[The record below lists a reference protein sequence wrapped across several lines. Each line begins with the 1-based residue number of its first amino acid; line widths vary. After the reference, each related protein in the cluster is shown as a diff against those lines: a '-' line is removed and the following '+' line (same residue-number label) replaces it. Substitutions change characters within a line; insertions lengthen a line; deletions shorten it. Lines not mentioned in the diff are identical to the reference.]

1 MASIT
6 LTNVWKIYNKTVLAV
21 KDVNLVCEN
30 GEFLALLGPS
40 GCGKTSTLRMI
51 AGLEEISA
59 GEIKIGDT
67 TVNSLR
73 PRERDIAMVFETY
86 GLYPHLSVYDNIA
99 FPLRVQ
105 KQSDEE
111 IDQRVQRSARV
122 VDLGDILNQ
131 YPSALGDG
139 QKQRVSI
146 ARAIVREPKV
156 FLFDEPIS
164 HLDETLRRRMR
175 VEIKHL
181 QATLGNT
188 MVYVTHDQIE
198 AMAMADRIVIMDL
211 GEIQQI
217 GSPSDLYNDPINL
230 FVAGFIGEPP
240 MNLLRGNLFDNKGA
254 LYFESNGFSMPIKNN
269 KQVKIFKELG
279 TKDVIM
285 GIRPRHIDSFFKG
298 SKGSEGKISM
308 EVYGLEPHGDYNL
321 LSFLVGDEILLVQT
335 GPGFFPEVG
344 QNIHLEFSDNL
355 HFFNI
360 ETEDSIFY
368 GQGEKNG

>member
-6 LTNVWKIYNKTVLAV
+6 LNNVWKIYNKTVLAV
-21 KDVNLVCEN
+21 KNVNLVCQD

-59 GEIKIGDT
+59 GEILIGDKV
-67 TVNSLR
+67 VNSLR
-73 PRERDIAMVFETY
+73 PRDRDIAMVFETY

-105 KQSDEE
+105 KLNDED
-111 IDQRVQRSARV
+111 IDKRVQRAAGV
-122 VDLGDILNQ
+122 VDLGDILDH

-217 GSPSDLYNDPINL
+217 GSPNDLYNDPINL

-240 MNLLRGNLFDNKGA
+240 MNLLQGNLVDKKGT
-254 LYFESNGFSMPIKNN
+254 LHFESNGFSMQIKNSN
-269 KQVKIFKELG
+269 QVKVLKELG
-279 TKDVIM
+279 SQEVIM
-285 GIRPRHIDSFFKG
+285 GIRPRHIDSFFE
-298 SKGSEGKISM
+298 GSEGMISM

-321 LSFLVGDEILLVQT
+321 ISFLVGDEILLVQT

-355 HFFNI
+355 HFFNVD
-360 ETEDSIFY
+360 TEESIFY
-368 GQGEKNG
+368 GQGETNG

>member
-21 KDVNLVCEN
+21 KDVNLVCDD

-59 GEIKIGDT
+59 GEIMIGDKV
-67 TVNSLR
+67 VNSLR
-73 PRERDIAMVFETY
+73 PRDRDIAMVFETY

-105 KQSDEE
+105 NMSDED
-111 IDQRVQRSARV
+111 IDKRVQRAASV
-122 VDLGDILNQ
+122 VDLGDILDQ

-146 ARAIVREPKV
+146 ARAIVREPEV

-175 VEIKHL
+175 TEIKHL

-217 GSPSDLYNDPINL
+217 GSPTDLYNDPINL

-240 MNLLRGNLFDNKGA
+240 MNLLSGTMVNKSGG
-254 LYFESNGFSMPIKNN
+254 LYFESNGFSLLITNPA
-269 KQVKIFKELG
+269 QATVLG
-279 TKDVIM
+279 ALESKSVIM
-285 GIRPRHIDSFFKG
+285 GIRPRHIDSHFEG
-298 SKGSEGKISM
+298 SDNMISM

-321 LSFLVGDEILLVQT
+321 LSFIVGDEILLVQT

-344 QNIHLEFSDNL
+344 QKIYLEFSDNL
-355 HFFNI
+355 HFFNT
-360 ETEDSIFY
+360 ETEESIFY

>member
-6 LTNVWKIYNKTVLAV
+6 LNNVWKIYNKTVLAV
-21 KDVNLVCEN
+21 KDVNLVCED

-59 GEIKIGDT
+59 GEIKIGET
-67 TVNSLR
+67 VVNSLR
-73 PRERDIAMVFETY
+73 PRDRNIAMVFETY
-86 GLYPHLSVYDNIA
+86 GLYPHLTVYDNIS

-105 KQSDEE
+105 KLSADDIEK
-111 IDQRVQRSARV
+111 RVQRAAGV
-122 VDLGDILNQ
+122 VDLGDILDQ

-146 ARAIVREPKV
+146 ARAIVREPEV

-188 MVYVTHDQIE
+188 MIYVTHDQIE

-240 MNLLRGNLFDNKGA
+240 MNLLRGNLVDKNGF
-254 LYFESNGFSMPIKNN
+254 LHFESNGFSIQITNPN
-269 KQVKIFKELG
+269 QVKGLKELAFQE
-279 TKDVIM
+279 VFM
-285 GIRPRHIDSFFKG
+285 GVRPRHIDSCFEG
-298 SKGSEGKISM
+298 SDDMITM
-308 EVYGLEPHGDYNL
+308 EVYGIQPHGGYNL
-321 LSFLVGDEILLVQT
+321 LSFIVGDEIFLVQT

-344 QNIHLEFSDNL
+344 QKVYLEFSDNL
-355 HFFNI
+355 HFFNTK
-360 ETEDSIFY
+360 TEESIFY
-368 GQGEKNG
+368 GQGVVNG

>member
-6 LTNVWKIYNKTVLAV
+6 LNNVWKIYNKTILAV
-21 KDVNLVCEN
+21 KGVNLVCED
-30 GEFLALLGPS
+30 GEFMALLGPS

-67 TVNSLR
+67 VVNSLR

-86 GLYPHLSVYDNIA
+86 GLYPHLCIYDNIA
-99 FPLRVQ
+99 FPLRIRNL
-105 KQSDEE
+105 SDDE
-111 IDQRVQRSARV
+111 IEKRVQRSAGV
-122 VDLGDILNQ
+122 VDLGDILDQ

-146 ARAIVREPKV
+146 ARAIVREPAV

-188 MVYVTHDQIE
+188 MIYVTHDQIE
-198 AMAMADRIVIMDL
+198 AMAMADRIVIMDF

-217 GSPSDLYNDPINL
+217 GSPSDLYNAPINL

-240 MNLLRGNLFDNKGA
+240 MNLLHGTLKNKAGNLH
-254 LYFESNGFSMPIKNN
+254 FESNGFSLSITNPTQEKGLLALDNP
-269 KQVKIFKELG
+269 
-279 TKDVIM
+279 DVIM
-285 GIRPRHIDSFFKG
+285 GIRPRHIDSYFKG
-298 SKGSEGKISM
+298 SDGMIVM

-321 LSFLVGDEILLVQT
+321 LSFIVGDEILLVQT
-335 GPGFFPEVG
+335 GPGFFPEIG
-344 QNIHLEFSDNL
+344 QMVQLEFTDNL

-360 ETEDSIFY
+360 ETEESIFH
-368 GQGEKNG
+368 GQGA

>member
-1 MASIT
+1 M
-6 LTNVWKIYNKTVLAV
+6 WKIYNKTVLAV
-21 KDVNLVCEN
+21 KDVNLVCED

-59 GEIKIGDT
+59 GEIKIGE
-67 TVNSLR
+67 TVVNALR

-105 KQSDEE
+105 KLSDEE
-111 IDQRVQRSARV
+111 IDKRVQRSAAV
-122 VDLGDILNQ
+122 VDLGDILEQ

-146 ARAIVREPKV
+146 ARAIVREPRV

-217 GSPSDLYNDPINL
+217 GSPNDLYNDPINL

-240 MNLLRGNLFDNKGA
+240 MNLLRGILVDKKGT
-254 LYFESNGFSMPIKNN
+254 LYFESNGFSMSIKNA
-269 KQVKIFKELG
+269 KQVKGLKELG
-279 TKDVIM
+279 SQEVIM
-285 GIRPRHIDSFFKG
+285 GIRPRHIDSFFE
-298 SKGSEGKISM
+298 GSESMISM

-321 LSFLVGDEILLVQT
+321 LSFLVGDEIFLVQT

-344 QNIHLEFSDNL
+344 QNIYLEFSDNL

-360 ETEDSIFY
+360 ETEESIFY

>member
-21 KDVNLVCEN
+21 KDVNLVCED

-59 GEIKIGDT
+59 GEIMIGDKV
-67 TVNSLR
+67 VNSLR
-73 PRERDIAMVFETY
+73 PRDRNIAMVFETY

-99 FPLRVQ
+99 FPLRVI
-105 KQSDEE
+105 KMSVEDIEK
-111 IDQRVQRSARV
+111 RVQKAARV
-122 VDLGDILNQ
+122 VDLGDILDQ

-146 ARAIVREPKV
+146 ARAIVREPEV

-175 VEIKHL
+175 AEIKHL

-188 MVYVTHDQIE
+188 MIYVTHDQIE

-217 GSPSDLYNDPINL
+217 GSPSELYTNPINL

-240 MNLLRGNLFDNKGA
+240 MNLLHGSLVDRSGNLH
-254 LYFESNGFSMPIKNN
+254 FESNGFSLPIANPDQAEVLADLKS
-269 KQVKIFKELG
+269 
-279 TKDVIM
+279 KDVIM
-285 GIRPRHIDSFFKG
+285 GIRPRHIDSFFE
-298 SKGSEGKISM
+298 GSEGMIPM
-308 EVYGLEPHGDYNL
+308 EVYNLEPHGEYNL
-321 LSFLVGDEILLVQT
+321 LSFIVGDEILLVQT

-344 QNIHLEFSDNL
+344 QKIYLRFSDNL
-355 HFFNI
+355 HFFDTK
-360 ETEDSIFY
+360 TEESIFY
-368 GQGEKNG
+368 CPGEQNG

>member
-1 MASIT
+1 MY
-6 LTNVWKIYNKTVLAV
+6 K
-21 KDVNLVCEN
+21 
-30 GEFLALLGPS
+30 
-40 GCGKTSTLRMI
+40 R
-51 AGLEEISA
+51 
-59 GEIKIGDT
+59 
-67 TVNSLR
+67 
-73 PRERDIAMVFETY
+73 
-86 GLYPHLSVYDNIA
+86 
-99 FPLRVQ
+99 Q
-105 KQSDEE
+105 
-111 IDQRVQRSARV
+111 
-122 VDLGDILNQ
+122 
-131 YPSALGDG
+131 ALGDG

-146 ARAIVREPKV
+146 ARAIVREPEV

-217 GSPSDLYNDPINL
+217 GPPSDLYNDPINL

-240 MNLLRGNLFDNKGA
+240 MNLLHGNLVDKTGE
-254 LYFESNGFSMPIKNN
+254 LYFESNGFSLHIQNPLQEKGLRAL
-269 KQVKIFKELG
+269 KSQQA
-279 TKDVIM
+279 IM
-285 GIRPRHIDSFFKG
+285 GIRPRHIDSHFE
-298 SKGSEGKISM
+298 GSEDMISM

-321 LSFLVGDEILLVQT
+321 LSFIVGDEILLVQT

-344 QNIHLEFSDNL
+344 QKIHLEFSDNL
-355 HFFNI
+355 HFFNT
-360 ETEDSIFY
+360 ETEKSIFY

>member
-6 LTNVWKIYNKTVLAV
+6 LNNVWKIYNKTVLAV
-21 KDVNLVCEN
+21 KDVNLVCED

-59 GEIKIGDT
+59 GEIMIGDKV
-67 TVNSLR
+67 VNSLR
-73 PRERDIAMVFETY
+73 PRDRDIAMVFETY
-86 GLYPHLSVYDNIA
+86 GLYPHLSVFDNIA

-105 KQSDEE
+105 GMSAEDIEKQ
-111 IDQRVQRSARV
+111 VQRAASV
-122 VDLGDILNQ
+122 VDLGDILDQ

-146 ARAIVREPKV
+146 ARAIVREPEV

-211 GEIQQI
+211 GEIQQVGTPI
-217 GSPSDLYNDPINL
+217 ELYNDPINL

-240 MNLLRGNLFDNKGA
+240 MNLLNGKLIKTSGG
-254 LYFESNGFSMPIKNN
+254 LSFESNGFSLPIKNSTQAKVLAALETDN
-269 KQVKIFKELG
+269 
-279 TKDVIM
+279 VIM
-285 GIRPRHIDSFFKG
+285 GIRPRHIDSFFEG
-298 SKGSEGKISM
+298 SNDMIPM

-321 LSFLVGDEILLVQT
+321 LSFIIGDEILLVQT

-344 QNIHLEFSDNL
+344 QKIYLEFSDNL
-355 HFFNI
+355 HFFNA
-360 ETEDSIFY
+360 ETEESIFY

>member
-21 KDVNLVCEN
+21 KDVNLVCED

-59 GEIKIGDT
+59 GEIFIGET
-67 TVNSLR
+67 VVNSLR

-105 KQSDEE
+105 KFSDS
-111 IDQRVQRSARV
+111 DVDRSVQRAADV
-122 VDLGDILNQ
+122 VDLGDILDQ
-131 YPSALGDG
+131 YPSTLGDG

-188 MVYVTHDQIE
+188 MIYVTHDQIE

-217 GSPSDLYNDPINL
+217 GSPSDLYNEPINL

-240 MNLLRGNLFDNKGA
+240 MNLLRGNLVSKNGF
-254 LYFESNGFSMPIKNN
+254 LHFESDGFSMTITNP
-269 KQVKIFKELG
+269 KQVKGLKES
-279 TKDVIM
+279 TFQEVIM
-285 GIRPRHIDSFFKG
+285 GIRPRHIDPYFEG
-298 SKGSEGKISM
+298 SDDMIAM
-308 EVYGLEPHGDYNL
+308 EVYGIEPHGDYNL
-321 LSFLVGDEILLVQT
+321 LSFIVGNEILLVQT
-335 GPGFFPEVG
+335 DPGFFPEIG
-344 QNIHLEFSDNL
+344 QKIQLKFSDNL
-355 HFFNI
+355 HFFNT

>member
-6 LTNVWKIYNKTVLAV
+6 LTNVWKIYNKTILAV
-21 KDVNLVCEN
+21 KDVNLVCED

-59 GEIKIGDT
+59 GEIKIGET
-67 TVNSLR
+67 VVNSLR

-105 KQSDEE
+105 KLSDS
-111 IDQRVQRSARV
+111 DVDRRVQRAAGV
-122 VDLGDILNQ
+122 VDLGDILDQ

-139 QKQRVSI
+139 QKQRVAI

-240 MNLLRGNLFDNKGA
+240 MNLLRGNLVDKNGF
-254 LYFESNGFSMPIKNN
+254 LHFESNGLSMPITNPN
-269 KQVKIFKELG
+269 QVKGLKELIFQE
-279 TKDVIM
+279 VIM
-285 GIRPRHIDSFFKG
+285 GIRPRHIDSYFEG
-298 SKGSEGKISM
+298 SDDMITM
-308 EVYGLEPHGDYNL
+308 EVYGIEPHGDYNL
-321 LSFLVGDEILLVQT
+321 LSFIVGDEILLVQT

-344 QNIHLEFSDNL
+344 QKILLEFSDNL
-355 HFFNI
+355 HFFNN